1 MKTDPKRETIKQ
13 ISSGGVVFRRIDGRT
28 EIALIATKGGRVWGL
43 PKGAVEAG
51 EDLTRAAYR
60 EVREETG
67 LTGRIL
73 KKIDSIK
80 YWYSRKD
87 GERTKRFFK
96 VVYFF
101 LMECIGGD
109 ITAHDDEVD
118 EVVWY
123 RIEDAPDKVT
133 YPGERGIVVKA
144 KEMLQSEAFR
154 KE

>member
-1 MKTDPKRETIKQ
+1 MKTDPKTETIKQ
-13 ISSGGVVFRRIDGRT
+13 ISAGGVVFRRLDGRK
-28 EIALIATKGGRVWGL
+28 EIALIATRGGRVWGL

-51 EDLTRAAYR
+51 ENLARAAYR

-67 LTGRIL
+67 LTGKIV

-87 GERTKRFFK
+87 GERTKHFFK

-101 LMECIGGD
+101 LMECTGGD
-109 ITAHDDEVD
+109 IADHDHEVD
-118 EVVWY
+118 EVAWY
-123 RIEDAPDKVT
+123 PIENALAKVT
-133 YPGERGIVVKA
+133 YPGERSIVSKA
-144 KEMLQSEAFR
+144 KEMLQSEAFG